1 MNKNLLRKHCT
12 NVTLIKHNDNMNILT
27 KSLKILNAIEL
38 IQFIYSQHEKRIG
51 KLYLR
56 IFTHADKNRFP

>member
-51 KLYLR
+51 SENF
-56 IFTHADKNRFP
+56 I